1 MWPSLISCN
10 IWVSHSPTV
19 SVRQFYCVSLAIHS
33 SIIHC
38 LALSIYKLY
47 RTHIYS
53 SAAWP
58 VLCIVLEIY
67 PHWHT
72 QLKVIHFHCFI
83 DLLLSDILWFIYSLV
98 DGNLGSYQHFI
109 LTNVA
114 VTNFVVFISG
124 CYISNTFSRTY
135 VSKNAISTVT
145 INVNFKLWGMKLNA
159 LGRIFKFY
167 IPTSVHLVPIYD
179 NIFPPLPFFC

>member
-1 MWPSLISCN
+1 MHSLIIC
-10 IWVSHSPTV
+10 
-19 SVRQFYCVSLAIHS
+19 
-33 SIIHC
+33 C

-53 SAAWP
+53 SAAWS

-98 DGNLGSYQHFI
+98 DGNLGSYQHFA

-114 VTNFVVFISG
+114 VMNFVVFISG

-135 VSKNAISTVT
+135 VSKNATSKKKNATSTVK
-145 INVNFKLWGMKLNA
+145 INVDFKLWGMQLNA

-167 IPTSVHLVPIYD
+167 FPTSVHLVPIYD
-179 NIFPPLPFFC
+179 NIFAPLPFFAKYIEVKWYHEWLSIFYCAY